1 MAPDAL
7 DKAACR
13 ALARERLDHLMGL
26 LRARPQTASVVSA
39 LDLAG
44 HLARAVDAFH
54 MEAIRFRM
62 YTLDRLFASGTLDVP
77 TEAHDTLADIKR
89 ALEGAGFH
97 TRSVPH

>member
-1 MAPDAL
+1 M
-7 DKAACR
+7 
-13 ALARERLDHLMGL
+13 
-26 LRARPQTASVVSA
+26 A

-44 HLARAVDAFH
+44 RFAGAVDALH

-62 YTLDRLFASGTLDVP
+62 YTRGRLFASGTPDVR

-97 TRSVPH
+97 TRSVTH